1 MPRGRVHERE
11 IKKGELVLTGK
22 TSLNPAAKLEASEL
36 GGAGDSVDV
45 VSLLLLV
52 LTHLTASASRLDL
65 KINVQVLDDSERCE
79 LPFERF
85 TVGPK

>member
-11 IKKGELVLTGK
+11 MKKKGELVLMGK

-36 GGAGDSVDV
+36 GSADGFVNA

-65 KINVQVLDDSERCE
+65 KINVQVIDDSER
-79 LPFERF
+79 
-85 TVGPK
+85 

>member
-11 IKKGELVLTGK
+11 IKKKGELVLMGK

-36 GGAGDSVDV
+36 GGADGFVNV

-65 KINVQVLDDSERCE
+65 KINAQVLDDSER
-79 LPFERF
+79 
-85 TVGPK
+85 

>member
-11 IKKGELVLTGK
+11 IKKKGELVLMGK

-36 GGAGDSVDV
+36 GGADGFVNV

-52 LTHLTASASRLDL
+52 LTRLTASASRLDL
-65 KINVQVLDDSERCE
+65 KINAQVLDDSER
-79 LPFERF
+79 
-85 TVGPK
+85 